1 MKPRPGI
8 KFTINIPLPTAVAEF
23 FERCKYAVRKTK
35 FKLHPYRCA
44 VCNAAMAVKAPEY
57 EYHVPDAKGGDGCRV
72 MVHNFSWESVNLIC
86 RTCLVNEL
94 QTKEWTP
101 RFTQM
106 RKDKGQSSRPEYR
119 FWSTKKCDV
128 TGRSVRSYKD
138 VEIYPYVDMTFC
150 TIAWNHSYISKE
162 VVIDCVKYGK
172 IKTSHWGVWNK
183 QRMAPMNDKGLFID
197 ENGELL

>member
-1 MKPRPGI
+1 MKPRPDI
-8 KFTINIPLPTAVAEF
+8 KFTISIPIPTAVAEF
-23 FERCKYAVRKTK
+23 IDQCKYAYKKAK
-35 FKLHPYRCA
+35 FKLRPYRCA
-44 VCNAAMAVKAPEY
+44 VCNAAMMVKAPEY
-57 EYHVPDAKGGDGCRV
+57 EHHFAESDGHDGARL
-72 MVHNFSWESVNLIC
+72 MVHNFSWAAVNQIC
-86 RTCLVNEL
+86 RNCLVNEL

-106 RKDKGQSSRPEYR
+106 HRDKGQTTRHNYG

-162 VVIDCVKYGK
+162 AVIDCVKYGK
-172 IKTSHWGVWNK
+172 IKTSRWGVWNK